1 MSEQIL
7 VIGNGMVGH
16 HFVATLMR
24 SGSGAVVTVVGEESR
39 IAYDRVHLSEVFAGS
54 DPEDL
59 ALSSA
64 QEYADWGVDLILG
77 DRAVTIDRERRVV
90 VTESGRELSFDIL
103 VLATGSY
110 PFVPSVPGHD
120 QAGCMVYRTLDDLE
134 RIRATAARSRI
145 GVVVGGGLLGLECAN
160 AVKNLGLET
169 HVVEFAPGLM
179 GVQLDDGAS
188 SMLRRKIEDLG
199 VRVHTRRNTQRI
211 VAGESTTLR
220 LEFDDGQ
227 QLSTDMVVFS
237 AGIRPRD
244 ELARSSGLD
253 IGERGGIVID
263 EQCRSSDPGIYAI
276 GECALYKGRIFG
288 LMAPGYR
295 MAEVVAG
302 DVAGISGSFTGA
314 DMSTKL
320 KLLGVDVG
328 GIGDAHGRSEG
339 SVALLYA
346 DRKAATYKRLVVSSD
361 GRRLLGAALVGDCS
375 DYDTLLQYYLHEIEL
390 PEDPAG
396 LIVPNGDAAISLD
409 ALPPSAAVC
418 RCHNVSK
425 AQIIAAIEAGSGSLA
440 AVKKATCASTGCGGC
455 AALVQQLVDDHGADM
470 TVTEAEVTPLKR
482 AKTVLAEPSRRSA

>member
-1 MSEQIL
+1 MSEQIV

-24 SGSGAVVTVVGEESR
+24 SGSRARVTVVGEETR

-59 ALSSA
+59 ALSSTA
-64 QEYADWGVDLILG
+64 EYADWGVDLVLG
-77 DRAVTIDRERRVV
+77 DRVVDIDRERRRVT
-90 VTESGRELSFDIL
+90 TESGRELPYDTL

-110 PFVPSVPGHD
+110 PFVPPVPGHD
-120 QAGCMVYRTLDDLE
+120 QPGCMTYRTIDDLE
-134 RIRATAARSRI
+134 QIRATAAESRT

-160 AVKNLGLET
+160 ALKNLGLET

-179 GVQLDDGAS
+179 GVQLDEGAS
-188 SMLRRKIEDLG
+188 AMLRRKIEDLG

-211 VAGESTTLR
+211 VPGESTRLR
-220 LEFDDGQ
+220 LDFDDGK

-244 ELARSSGLD
+244 ELARSCSLE

-263 EQCRSSDPGIYAI
+263 EQCHTSDTRIYAI
-276 GECALYKGRIFG
+276 GECALYSGRIFG

-295 MAEVVAG
+295 MAEVVA
-302 DVAGISGSFTGA
+302 AQLLGISETFTGA

-346 DRKAATYKRLVVSSD
+346 DRKAQTYKRLVTSSD
-361 GRRLLGAALVGDCS
+361 GRRLLGAALVGDCG
-375 DYDTLLQYYLHEIEL
+375 DYDTLLQYYLNEIEL
-390 PEDPAG
+390 PEDPAALIMPDADAG
-396 LIVPNGDAAISLD
+396 LDLDSL
-409 ALPPSAAVC
+409 PSSAKIC
-418 RCHNVSK
+418 SCHNVSK
-425 AQIIAAIEAGSGSLA
+425 GQIIAAIDAGSESLG
-440 AVKKATCASTGCGGC
+440 AVQAVTGASTGCGGC
-455 AALVQQLVDDHGADM
+455 AAIVQQLVDD
-470 TVTEAEVTPLKR
+470 R
-482 AKTVLAEPSRRSA
+482 LAEAAVTHAEITPRARSATAVAAPSRRRA

>member
-1 MSEQIL
+1 MREQIL

-16 HFVATLMR
+16 HFVATLIN
-24 SGSGAVVTVVGEESR
+24 SGSRAGITVVGEEPR
-39 IAYDRVHLSEVFAGS
+39 IAYDRVHMSEVFAGS

-64 QEYADWGVDLILG
+64 EEYAAWGVDLILG
-77 DRAVTIDRERRVV
+77 DRAVTVDRKRRRVI
-90 VTESGRELSFDIL
+90 TESRRELPFDTL

-110 PFVPSVPGHD
+110 PFVPPVPGHD
-120 QAGCMVYRTLDDLE
+120 RAGCMSYRTIDDLE
-134 RIRATAARSRI
+134 KIRATAARSST

-160 AVKNLGLET
+160 ALKNLGLET

-188 SMLRRKIEDLG
+188 SMLRGKIEDLG

-211 VAGESTTLR
+211 VPGETAGLR
-220 LEFDDGQ
+220 LEFSDGE
-227 QLSTDMVVFS
+227 QLATDMVVFS

-244 ELARSSGLD
+244 DLARDCGLEL
-253 IGERGGIVID
+253 GARGGIVID

-302 DVAGISGSFTGA
+302 ELAGVAGRFTGA

-346 DRKAATYKRLVVSSD
+346 DRKAKTYKRLVTSAD

-375 DYDTLLQYYLHEIEL
+375 DYDTLLQYYLNDIEL
-390 PEDPAG
+390 PEDPAS
-396 LIVPNGDAAISLD
+396 LIVPGGDGGLSLEE
-409 ALPPSAAVC
+409 LPPSATVC
-418 RCHNVSK
+418 GCHNVSK
-425 AQIIAAIEAGSGSLA
+425 AQIVAALESGNESLA
-440 AVKKATCASTGCGGC
+440 AVRKATCASTGCGGC
-455 AALVQQLVDDHGADM
+455 TALVQQLIDSHGAGA
-470 TVTEAEVTPLKR
+470 TPVEAEVTPLKR
-482 AKTVLAEPSRRSA
+482 SATVFAEPSRRSA